1 MGLRVLRSQLHSVL
15 VTLWLTLSIAS
26 VVMAALTWNRLAHSV
41 DDAVKMNGLNDA
53 LDRVFSLV
61 LDAETGQRGF
71 TITGL
76 QEFLEPYEEAR
87 RRLPGELHVL
97 AEMGGADHAIQ
108 PDLAELRLLLDRR
121 MTQLGEVVRIRREQG
136 FSAAAAMVSGRR
148 GKRTMDEIRALVG
161 RMRRERLDIFTSNG
175 EQTRRQLNRANV
187 TSLVAGLI
195 GVGAGFFSLYLARVG
210 LEHERRERELAEGK
224 LRAEHHSEQKS
235 AFLANVSHEIRTP
248 MNAILG
254 FTELLVSELKSS
266 RQQRYLLSIRTAAES
281 LLQLIN
287 DVLDM
292 SKIEAGVI
300 ELNPEPTDPREICEF
315 IQTVFVEQAT
325 RKGLTLTCRIG
336 DEVPKVLLLDRTRL
350 RQILVNLVGNAVKF
364 TERGS
369 IRLEVRAE
377 PDREKPGSILLLI
390 EVEDTGVGIAR
401 DRLDAIF
408 KPFVQADSRRLQ
420 EKQGT
425 GLGLA
430 IVKRLTEMLGGSVV
444 VASVPGEGTTFH
456 LRIPRVE
463 LSTRES
469 VPVEVADRAIVDF
482 NRLRPSKLVVVDDQ
496 EMNRQLIADI
506 LAGSHHQL
514 FLGADGTAAVEL
526 VRQHRP
532 DLVLL
537 DIRMPRMDGRQALA
551 QIRAVPGCELLP
563 VIAVTASSQK
573 EDERELRLQFSGYL
587 RKPFTQRKLYDELAA
602 FLPEVAP
609 AEPVVE
615 PLPPS
620 TTVGQTQD
628 WAELSV
634 ELHGL
639 ESSEWPV
646 VRDSGAF
653 NEARSFA
660 ARIRNL
666 GSQAQCPLLV
676 SYSDTLLLAVEGYDA
691 AALESELQ
699 RFPQIVSTIESR
711 TVGLAAKPVTPA

>member
-26 VVMAALTWNRLAHSV
+26 VVMAALTWNRLAESV
-41 DDAVKMNGLNDA
+41 DEAVGLNGLNDR
-53 LDRVFSLV
+53 LDRVFSIL

-76 QEFLEPYEEAR
+76 PEYLEPYEEAR
-87 RRLPGELHVL
+87 RRLPGEVQALSEL
-97 AEMGGADHAIQ
+97 GRSYASIQ
-108 PDLAELRLLLDRR
+108 KDLTELRFLLDQR
-121 MTQLGEVVRIRREQG
+121 MNQLSEVVRVRRERG
-136 FSAAAAMVSGRR
+136 FAAASELVSSRR
-148 GKRTMDEIRALVG
+148 GKKTMDEIRVLVG

-187 TSLVAGLI
+187 TSLVAGLL

-210 LEHERRERELAEGK
+210 LEHERRERELAEAK
-224 LRAEHHSEQKS
+224 LRAEQHSEQKS

-254 FTELLVSELKSS
+254 FTELLVAELKLP

-292 SKIEAGVI
+292 SKIEAGVV

-325 RKGLTLTCRIG
+325 RKGLTLTCRIADDLPAG
-336 DEVPKVLLLDRTRL
+336 LMLDRTRL

-369 IRLEVRAE
+369 IRLDLRSE
-377 PDREKPGSILLLI
+377 PDPDLPGLVSLLM
-390 EVEDTGVGIAR
+390 EVEDTGVGIPR

-408 KPFVQADSRRLQ
+408 KPFVQADSKRPQ

-430 IVKRLTEMLGGSVV
+430 IVKRLTEMLGGTVV
-444 VASVPGEGTTFH
+444 VASVPDQGTTFH

-463 LSTRES
+463 VATRGLARVES
-469 VPVEVADRAIVDF
+469 EKEGIVDF
-482 NRLRPSKLVVVDDQ
+482 NRLRPATLVVVDDQ
-496 EMNRQLIADI
+496 EMNRQLIAGI
-506 LAGSHHQL
+506 LEGSHHQV
-514 FLGADGTAAVEL
+514 FLGSDGRSAVEL

-551 QIRAVPGCELLP
+551 QIRSVPGCELLP
-563 VIAVTASSQK
+563 VIAVTASSQVD
-573 EDERELRLQFSGYL
+573 DERELRLQFSGYL
-587 RKPFTQRKLYDELAA
+587 QKPFTQRKLYAELAA
-602 FLPEVAP
+602 FLPELTQVPRESEA
-609 AEPVVE
+609 
-615 PLPPS
+615 LPPS
-620 TTVGQTQD
+620 TTVGQTHD
-628 WAELSV
+628 WAELTV

-639 ESSEWPV
+639 ESSDWPL

-660 ARIRNL
+660 QRIRVL
-666 GSQAQCPLLV
+666 GTKAQCPLLV
-676 SYSDTLLLAVEGYDA
+676 CYSDTLLLAIEGYDA
-691 AALESELQ
+691 ADLDSELR
-699 RFPQIVSTIESR
+699 RFPEVISTIEGH
-711 TVGLAAKPVTPA
+711 TVGVTVSPGMNS